1 MISHKSNLP
10 GSPYALWPP
19 VCLQQFSAWARG
31 LKIFSD
37 FGFFQF
43 FGEGWDFEFH
53 NHIYLSD
60 VQQIAEW
67 SMNDWRQAPAG
78 IERVEDEDVGREDG
92 RDNQDQGEEK
102 DKGHISRNSTQGGI
116 WRVMKFLSFET
127 GETVYIGWYD
137 VDVETLDVSWR
148 ALVRW
153 LWQCD
158 AHRTK

>member
-1 MISHKSNLP
+1 
-10 GSPYALWPP
+10 
-19 VCLQQFSAWARG
+19 
-31 LKIFSD
+31 
-37 FGFFQF
+37 
-43 FGEGWDFEFH
+43 
-53 NHIYLSD
+53 
-60 VQQIAEW
+60 
-67 SMNDWRQAPAG
+67 MNDWRQAPAG

-102 DKGHISRNSTQGGI
+102 DKGHVSRKSTQGGI
-116 WRVMKFLSFET
+116 WRVMKFLSCET